1 MYIGVKVFQ
10 CDKRKTL
17 VPLWLSW
24 ETSTKALAICNKFF
38 FRKGTIYNS
47 NFPNLHTL
55 ILLTFTV
62 NVGNSN
68 PSFLRF
74 SFANYFMVSIYFT
87 KYRSI
92 TWVNFKNQ
100 LHIRGKSMNLYL
112 PSSKVSFSK
121 LTKCIL
127 WTQVSYFSWWITV
140 RLLNTNHLPNL
151 GHRVKFFYTS
161 IANAIQCS
169 ACNNLFWNYPYRWLL
184 WLVLLSTWYAF

>member
-1 MYIGVKVFQ
+1 MQQV
-10 CDKRKTL
+10 
-17 VPLWLSW
+17 
-24 ETSTKALAICNKFF
+24 F
-38 FRKGTIYNS
+38 FRKVTIYNS

-151 GHRVKFFYTS
+151 GHRVKFFIPLLPMQY
-161 IANAIQCS
+161 NAVHVITFFETTLIGS
-169 ACNNLFWNYPYRWLL
+169 Y
-184 WLVLLSTWYAF
+184 SG

>member
-1 MYIGVKVFQ
+1 M
-10 CDKRKTL
+10 
-17 VPLWLSW
+17 
-24 ETSTKALAICNKFF
+24 
-38 FRKGTIYNS
+38 
-47 NFPNLHTL
+47 HTL

-68 PSFLRF
+68 PSFLRLKWKQTVLVLRIIF
-74 SFANYFMVSIYFT
+74 IVSIYFT

-92 TWVNFKNQ
+92 TWVNFK
-100 LHIRGKSMNLYL
+100 IREKLINLYL

-151 GHRVKFFYTS
+151 GHRVKFFIPLLPMQY
-161 IANAIQCS
+161 NAVHVITFFETTLIGGYS
-169 ACNNLFWNYPYRWLL
+169 G
-184 WLVLLSTWYAF
+184 

>member
-1 MYIGVKVFQ
+1 M
-10 CDKRKTL
+10 
-17 VPLWLSW
+17 
-24 ETSTKALAICNKFF
+24 
-38 FRKGTIYNS
+38 
-47 NFPNLHTL
+47 HTL

-68 PSFLRF
+68 PSFLRLKWKQTVLVLRIIF
-74 SFANYFMVSIYFT
+74 IVSIYFT

-92 TWVNFKNQ
+92 TWVNFK
-100 LHIRGKSMNLYL
+100 IREKLIDLYL

-151 GHRVKFFYTS
+151 GHRVKFFIPLLPMQY
-161 IANAIQCS
+161 NAVHVITFFETTLIGGYS
-169 ACNNLFWNYPYRWLL
+169 G
-184 WLVLLSTWYAF
+184 

>member
-10 CDKRKTL
+10 CDKRKAL

-24 ETSTKALAICNKFF
+24 KTSTKALAICKKFF

-47 NFPNLHTL
+47 NFPNLHIL

-74 SFANYFMVSIYFT
+74 SFCELFLWFQFILRNTGPLLELTLKSV
-87 KYRSI
+87 
-92 TWVNFKNQ
+92 
-100 LHIRGKSMNLYL
+100 IRGKSMNLYL
-112 PSSKVSFSK
+112 PSSKVSLSK

-151 GHRVKFFYTS
+151 GHRVKFFIPLLPMQY
-161 IANAIQCS
+161 NAVHVITFFETTLIGGYS
-169 ACNNLFWNYPYRWLL
+169 G
-184 WLVLLSTWYAF
+184 